1 MGLGL
6 ALLWVIEI
14 LDLFT
19 GGALDRLGV
28 SPRDVSDLPNILTAP
43 LIHFGSGHLIANTVP
58 FFVLGVV
65 VLLGGLR
72 RWLISTGS
80 SVVGSGLLAWLIS
93 PPGSVTAGAS
103 GLIFGWLV
111 YLLARGIFSKDARQI
126 LLSLVIF
133 ALWGGVLWGLLPGVP
148 GVSWQAHLGGALG
161 GLAAAWWLDS
171 TSERRTRLS
180 VQSWRRM

>member
-1 MGLGL
+1 
-6 ALLWVIEI
+6 
-14 LDLFT
+14 
-19 GGALDRLGV
+19 
-28 SPRDVSDLPNILTAP
+28 
-43 LIHFGSGHLIANTVP
+43 
-58 FFVLGVV
+58 
-65 VLLGGLR
+65 
-72 RWLISTGS
+72 
-80 SVVGSGLLAWLIS
+80 
-93 PPGSVTAGAS
+93 VTAGAS

-171 TSERRTRLS
+171 TSERRKRLS